1 MSELLR
7 LDRYLSE
14 VSKRTRKEAK
24 TLICEGKVT
33 VNQKVI
39 YIPEQKINLETDQIA
54 LNGHLLCYCKMEY
67 YLLNKPAGIVSASR
81 DKREKTVVDLIQD
94 RKREDLFPVGRLD
107 KDTEGL
113 LLITNDGALA
123 HQLLSPKKHIDKV
136 YFAKIKGKVDTTDQ
150 KKFQEGLTVDEEFTA
165 MPAKLD
171 ILRVWQEDNDFYSE
185 IHLTIRE
192 GKFHQVKRMFLA
204 VGKEVLYLK
213 RIAMGSICLPE
224 TLKLGSYR
232 ALTEQEIE
240 QLKEEVS
247 KKGKE

>member
-1 MSELLR
+1 MGERLR

-24 TLICEGKVT
+24 ALIREGKVT

-39 YIPEQKINLETDQIA
+39 HIPEQKINLETDQIA
-54 LNGHLLCYCKMEY
+54 LDGHLLCYCKMEY

-113 LLITNDGALA
+113 LLITNDGVLA
-123 HQLLSPKKHIDKV
+123 HQLLSPKRHIDKV
-136 YFAKIKGKVDTTDQ
+136 YFAKIKGKVDTEDQ

-185 IHLTIRE
+185 IHLTIRKISSSKE
-192 GKFHQVKRMFLA
+192 DVFGSRERSFIFKTNCNGIYLSARNVK
-204 VGKEVLYLK
+204 VGKLSGTDRTRDRTIK
-213 RIAMGSICLPE
+213 RRSF
-224 TLKLGSYR
+224 
-232 ALTEQEIE
+232 
-240 QLKEEVS
+240 
-247 KKGKE
+247 